1 MAAKKTAKKATT
13 KTAKK
18 GSKKPARKS
27 TAKAAKKKADSKTTE
42 KPTAK
47 SVKEAAAVSDE
58 ALKKFRDKTEKRL
71 EVLIS
76 ESLQTGEEL
85 FGAIDA
91 ARNRYTYE
99 WEKMR
104 RRHLSIQM
112 AVWKVRPSRDNV
124 DELMEGI
131 DRELKELETA
141 WKKTGKE
148 VKKAI
153 ALLGQ

>member
-1 MAAKKTAKKATT
+1 MAAKKTAKKTSK
-13 KTAKK
+13 KTVKK
-18 GSKKPARKS
+18 GSRKS
-27 TAKAAKKKADSKTTE
+27 APKSAAKAAGKKTDTKADK
-42 KPTAK
+42 KPTGK
-47 SVKEAAAVSDE
+47 SAKEAVAVSDE

-71 EVLIS
+71 ELVIA

-112 AVWKVRPSRDNV
+112 AVWKVRPSRENV
-124 DELMEGI
+124 DQLMEGI
-131 DRELKELETA
+131 DRELKELETT
-141 WKKTGKE
+141 WKRTSKE

-153 ALLGQ
+153 TVLHE